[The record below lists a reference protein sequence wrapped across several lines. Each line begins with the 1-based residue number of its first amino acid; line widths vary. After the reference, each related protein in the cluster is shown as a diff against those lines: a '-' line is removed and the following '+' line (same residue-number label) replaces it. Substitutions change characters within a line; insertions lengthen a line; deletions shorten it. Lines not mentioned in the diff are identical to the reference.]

1 MSQKQWGNVTWIL
14 FHSLAEKINEN
25 RFSNVKNI
33 FIDFIKDTCKNLPC
47 PICSEHAIQ
56 ALRQVNFQLINSKA
70 DMIEFLRQFHNIVN
84 IRINNPIM
92 SKEFVIETYKLA
104 QLHIIVN
111 NFYKIYSHKYA
122 NFQINSFNRANQ
134 RILFLKDANIK
145 LNILLRECF

>member
-47 PICSEHAIQ
+47 PICSEHAVR
-56 ALRQVNFQLINSKA
+56 ALREVNFQLINSKA

-84 IRINNPIM
+84 IRIDNPIM

-104 QLHIIVN
+104 QLHIIIN
-111 NFYKIYSHKYA
+111 NFYKIYSHKYG

-134 RILFLKDANIK
+134 RILFLRDAQIK
-145 LNILLRECF
+145 LNILLKECF